1 MRGETCR
8 HSLKR
13 YWRRLE
19 RGRIKMIQKQL
30 VVIEIWYQI
39 KSYTEGGKWVWK
51 VNDDVEIERQ

>member
-1 MRGETCR
+1 
-8 HSLKR
+8 
-13 YWRRLE
+13 
-19 RGRIKMIQKQL
+19 MIQKQL